1 MNVSDAG
8 LRNKFIF
15 FGIFF
20 SSEELVGSTA
30 NENSEER
37 GMDNLL
43 SPDKWVGMGRQ
54 EWSGS

>member
-8 LRNKFIF
+8 LRIKFIF
-15 FGIFF
+15 WIFF

>member
-1 MNVSDAG
+1 MNVSDAE
-8 LRNKFIF
+8 LRNKFM

-20 SSEELVGSTA
+20 SSEELVGSIA

-43 SPDKWVGMGRQ
+43 SPD
-54 EWSGS
+54 